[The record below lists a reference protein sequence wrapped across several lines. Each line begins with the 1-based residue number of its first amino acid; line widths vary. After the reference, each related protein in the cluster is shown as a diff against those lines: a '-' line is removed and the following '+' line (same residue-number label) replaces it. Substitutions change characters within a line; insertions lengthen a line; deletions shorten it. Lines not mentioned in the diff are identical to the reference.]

1 MIIEDKITNAIVGGS
16 GLGASFL
23 VENANIPD
31 VTQGSSLVS
40 VIVQLAIGIVTLIG
54 LLRKKKV

>member
-1 MIIEDKITNAIVGGS
+1 MGKITDTII
-16 GLGASFL
+16 GASGIGAIEL
-23 VENANIPD
+23 VSNVQIPD

-54 LLRKKKV
+54 LLRKKRV

>member
-1 MIIEDKITNAIVGGS
+1 MNHKVIDTVVGGS

-23 VENANIPD
+23 VDSVNVHD
-31 VTQGSSLVS
+31 VSQGSGLVS

-54 LLRKKKV
+54 LLRKKRV